1 MRIARRTTG
10 RLASRTPSTRRSKP
24 SAAAE
29 PRVAPRPP
37 PPVHHVH
44 VAVERGQEP
53 RDVARIVLQVGVDRD
68 DDPAARVLDA
78 GGEGGGLAVVARQ
91 ADDAEP
97 RLARDEPDE
106 ALEAPVAAPVVDRDD
121 LRRAAER
128 IEHRAELG
136 DERLQALRLVVE
148 RDDDRER
155 GRRGAQNSVSAT
167 NCRYRCS
174 TSSRL
179 SARSRRPPK
188 SSTT

>member
-1 MRIARRTTG
+1 MGIARRTTG

-24 SAAAE
+24 SSAVSASPVAAHTR
-29 PRVAPRPP
+29 PNSPKSWIGRV
-37 PPVHHVH
+37 
-44 VAVERGQEP
+44 EEP